1 MPVLAGLFLAIF
13 TEIAAF
19 FANWAGKKLALGG
32 AAVATFGIM
41 TVALYGGLSLLLN
54 GLSFAIPSWP
64 GFALSVWF
72 ALPPEVPAGVA
83 SVFAADSAIALYQW
97 NIRNMQLMA
106 YIT

>member
-19 FANWAGKKLALGG
+19 FANYVGKKLALGG
-32 AAVATFGIM
+32 AAVATFGVM
-41 TVALYGGLSLLLN
+41 TLALYGTLALLLN
-54 GLSFAIPSWP
+54 GLAFAMPSWP
-64 GFALSVWF
+64 GLSLSIWV
-72 ALPPEVPAGVA
+72 AIPPAVPSGVA
-83 SVFAADSAIALYQW
+83 AVIAADSAIALYQW